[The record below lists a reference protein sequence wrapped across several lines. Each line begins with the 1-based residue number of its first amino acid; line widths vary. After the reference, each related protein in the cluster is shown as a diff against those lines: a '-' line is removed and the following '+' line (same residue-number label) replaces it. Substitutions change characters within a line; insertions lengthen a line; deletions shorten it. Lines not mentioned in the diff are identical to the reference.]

1 MQWHDR
7 FGASGASMAH
17 HGCLRS
23 DRLESEMRYKIDPE
37 ADRAFIDEFRRR
49 PVGNHSPGLMRVLNT
64 LRHDPS
70 GRQIV
75 LFCRKPFAEW
85 QIAEMP
91 ADRREPLV
99 FEDDTIFTNRD
110 EAEWEI
116 FRRRWR
122 AATGEDINLPLN
134 SPENA

>member
-1 MQWHDR
+1 
-7 FGASGASMAH
+7 
-17 HGCLRS
+17 
-23 DRLESEMRYKIDPE
+23 MRYKIDPE
-37 ADRAFIDEFRRR
+37 SDRAFIDEFRGN

-64 LRHDPS
+64 LRYDPS

-75 LFCRKPFAEW
+75 LVCRKPFAEW

-99 FEDDTIFTNRD
+99 FEDSPIFTNRD

-122 AATGEDINLPLN
+122 AATGEDINLPLK

>member
-1 MQWHDR
+1 ME
-7 FGASGASMAH
+7 
-17 HGCLRS
+17 
-23 DRLESEMRYKIDPE
+23 RLAQRRRITGFSVPHKLEGEMRYKIDPDS
-37 ADRAFIDEFRRR
+37 DRVFIEEFRRN

-64 LRHDPS
+64 LRYDPS

-85 QIAEMP
+85 QIGEMP

-99 FEDDTIFTNRD
+99 FEDSPIFTNRD

-122 AATGEDINLPLN
+122 AATGEDINLPLK

>member
-1 MQWHDR
+1 
-7 FGASGASMAH
+7 
-17 HGCLRS
+17 
-23 DRLESEMRYKIDPE
+23 MRYKIDPE
-37 ADRAFIDEFRRR
+37 TDRAFIDEFRRN

-64 LRHDPS
+64 LRYDPS

-99 FEDDTIFTNRD
+99 FEDGPIFTNRD
-110 EAEWEI
+110 EAEWEM

-134 SPENA
+134 SSENA

>member
-1 MQWHDR
+1 LWCDEGVGTSAR
-7 FGASGASMAH
+7 RIAGFFVPNW
-17 HGCLRS
+17 
-23 DRLESEMRYKIDPE
+23 LEGEMRYKIDPE
-37 ADRAFIDEFRRR
+37 TDRAFIDEFRRN

-64 LRHDPS
+64 LRYDPS

-99 FEDDTIFTNRD
+99 FEDGPIFTNRD
-110 EAEWEI
+110 EAEWEM

-122 AATGEDINLPLN
+122 AATDEDINLPLN
-134 SPENA
+134 SSENA